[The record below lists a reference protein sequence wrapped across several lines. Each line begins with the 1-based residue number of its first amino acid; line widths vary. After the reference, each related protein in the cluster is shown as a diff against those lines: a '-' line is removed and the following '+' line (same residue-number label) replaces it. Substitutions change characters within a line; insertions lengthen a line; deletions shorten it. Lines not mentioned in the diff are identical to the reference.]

1 MNFGKFGE
9 TETLLL
15 NARSIIACFTAVE
28 SSVLSPGFRLFFAC
42 SEAVAM
48 LPALVPEM
56 TYEGMA
62 VADGTDA
69 GVHGRRWCVEAWISP
84 NAKTPKRRRWL
95 IHAFPER
102 FTTRFLCVR
111 LFFPLIGSV
120 RNLWVFV
127 VLMAEHHHG
136 DQASAVVVVID

>member
-69 GVHGRRWCVEAWISP
+69 GVAWEALVRGS
-84 NAKTPKRRRWL
+84 L
-95 IHAFPER
+95 DQSER
-102 FTTRFLCVR
+102 ENT
-111 LFFPLIGSV
+111 
-120 RNLWVFV
+120 
-127 VLMAEHHHG
+127 
-136 DQASAVVVVID
+136 